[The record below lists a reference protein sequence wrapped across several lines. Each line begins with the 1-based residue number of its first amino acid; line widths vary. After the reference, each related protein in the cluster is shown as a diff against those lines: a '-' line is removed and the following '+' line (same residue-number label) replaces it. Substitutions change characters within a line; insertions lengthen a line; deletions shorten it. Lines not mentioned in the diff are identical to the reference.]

1 MLNNKFTKKLIGL
14 DSSELGRLIDFMK
27 SPYFVNQST
36 PLANLFELMMNLY
49 PRFEKTSLE
58 IIFSK
63 LFPNQPFKPKKI
75 RDLFSD
81 LTLLIEEFLVI
92 EFLKKRKSRL
102 HQLKSLIHYENGH
115 FKDFH
120 KEANKAL
127 THWEQQ
133 ENIYDSFDKLALYQ
147 HIHYYPYAEKQDQ
160 RNRFLVD
167 ANQLTDEVFILSKLR
182 YYCEVQTGKAIYAQ
196 SFDPTF
202 EEEVFLMAD
211 KIRDGHPLVDLYLCL
226 IFLNKEKQ
234 VEADF
239 LETQEKFHQLFP
251 LLNPFESSIIIT
263 ILLNF
268 CGLQYFKKNIVF
280 LQHQF
285 QLQKFGLSH
294 QLFSLYGYFNHTTFM
309 NIILTA
315 TAVKDFDFI
324 DGFLLNSLPK
334 LKVAYRN
341 KCKQL
346 GQAYGDFVK
355 GAYSKANQKVLFLE
369 DKTIFFSL
377 RARFLAL
384 RCNFEFLLKDINQ
397 EEPFFT
403 HCQSFK
409 VFIKKQHES
418 LSDFRRTSYL
428 NHVNILEKIAKST
441 LLTGDLILVKKKEI
455 FNLIQ
460 STSPLVGWQYLQE
473 KLEHLVK

>member
-1 MLNNKFTKKLIGL
+1 MNNKFTKKLLHL
-14 DSSELGRLIDFMK
+14 DSSEFGRLIDLMK

-36 PLANLFELMMNLY
+36 PLASLFQLMMDLY
-49 PRFEKTSLE
+49 PRFEETSAE

-63 LFPNQPFKPKKI
+63 LFPNEKFKPKKI

-133 ENIYDSFDKLALYQ
+133 ENIYDSFEKLALYQ
-147 HIHYYPYAEKQDQ
+147 HIHYYPYAEKQNQ
-160 RNRFLVD
+160 RSLFLID
-167 ANQLTDEVFILSKLR
+167 ANELTDQIYILSKLR

-196 SFDPTF
+196 VFEPTF
-202 EEEVFLMAD
+202 NEEVFLMAD
-211 KIRDGHPLVDLYLCL
+211 KIRDAHPLIDLYLCL
-226 IFLNKEKQ
+226 IYLNTSKQ
-234 VEADF
+234 VEIEF

-251 LLNPFESSIIIT
+251 LLTPFESSIIIT
-263 ILLNF
+263 LLLNF
-268 CGLQYFKKNIVF
+268 CGLQYFKKNVTF
-280 LQHQF
+280 LQYQF

-309 NIILTA
+309 NIVITA
-315 TAVKDFDFI
+315 SGIKDFEFI
-324 DGFLLNSLPK
+324 NSFLTQSLPK
-334 LKVAYRN
+334 LKTTYRS

-346 GQAYGDFVK
+346 GQAYKDFAK
-355 GAYSKANQKVLFLE
+355 RDYANANQKVLFLE

-384 RCNFEFLLKDINQ
+384 RCNFEFLMEDFNQ
-397 EEPFFT
+397 EEPFSS

-409 VFIKKQHES
+409 IFINKQHKS
-418 LSDFRRTSYL
+418 LSAFRRDSYL
-428 NHVNILEKIAKST
+428 NHIKILENIAKSI
-441 LLTGDLILVKKKEI
+441 LLTGHIDFKKSKELSQI
-455 FNLIQ
+455 IQ

-473 KLEHLVK
+473 KLQQLTK